1 MLSSNARASDGSST
15 GVLPALHAVRWPAHR
30 RGRIHRR
37 NLTCHKPV
45 EQVLNR
51 GKALFD
57 GRGRSLASQLLDV
70 GGDVQRLHVGDRRDA
85 GAFAPG
91 QKFPNRLREARR
103 VCRLRMLA
111 AKNSRKRVWAW
122 SPAVTTKAEIS
133 RAEEGRG
140 AMWFMYQ

>member
-1 MLSSNARASDGSST
+1 
-15 GVLPALHAVRWPAHR
+15 LPALHAVRWPAHR

-91 QKFPNRLREARR
+91 QKFPNRLRVGAARVPVANVGSEEFPETGLGVVAGR
-103 VCRLRMLA
+103 DNQGGDQQGRGGEGSDVVHVSVESEMLR
-111 AKNSRKRVWAW
+111 KNS
-122 SPAVTTKAEIS
+122 
-133 RAEEGRG
+133 G
-140 AMWFMYQ
+140 